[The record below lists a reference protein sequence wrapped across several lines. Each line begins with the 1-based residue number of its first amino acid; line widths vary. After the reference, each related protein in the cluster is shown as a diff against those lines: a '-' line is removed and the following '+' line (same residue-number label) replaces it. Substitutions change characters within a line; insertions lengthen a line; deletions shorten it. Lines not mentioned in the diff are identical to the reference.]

1 MNWYYGLENETLG
14 NEKYILRANDKK
26 AIIKSGSL
34 SLIRKDEEE
43 EEEVGLTIKTNDK
56 KSLLKSKSFEINL
69 PMDDIVVKL
78 ETKDKKSF
86 VESKNIYFYIR
97 EGDYLTYEME
107 IKNST
112 LKVMYKLHQ
121 DSIPYSLFLE
131 GLEDIPE
138 RITTIEATVAVKKS
152 VDFEKF
158 LDTKN
163 AVKITESELE
173 NKISSLI
180 KEKRD

>member
-43 EEEVGLTIKTNDK
+43 EKEVGLTIKTNDK

-112 LKVMYKLHQ
+112 LKVMY
-121 DSIPYSLFLE
+121 S
-131 GLEDIPE
+131 
-138 RITTIEATVAVKKS
+138 
-152 VDFEKF
+152 
-158 LDTKN
+158 
-163 AVKITESELE
+163 
-173 NKISSLI
+173 
-180 KEKRD
+180 